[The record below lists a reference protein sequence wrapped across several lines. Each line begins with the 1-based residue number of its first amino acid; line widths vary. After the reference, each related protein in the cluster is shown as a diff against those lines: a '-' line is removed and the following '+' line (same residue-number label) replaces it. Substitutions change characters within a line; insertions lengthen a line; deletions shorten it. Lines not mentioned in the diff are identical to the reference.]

1 MESHCTVKVPG
12 AIARQ
17 EQRVSV
23 KSFALL
29 SALFLCSAN
38 AFAQSAD
45 KDKDP
50 AAVLELGGAAS
61 WSFKDSKAAFGPSV
75 AIEVTPIENWL
86 ELEAGVTPLFSRHS
100 TEWGTDLLFKKPWT
114 LSPKTEFMIGL
125 GPEWVHS
132 KGINSISVEFAV
144 DFMYWTSS
152 KHRFGWYVEPTYEY
166 SLRAGHER
174 SIGVMGG
181 LLIGIRRRN
190 AGSN

>member
-1 MESHCTVKVPG
+1 MASG
-12 AIARQ
+12 
-17 EQRVSV
+17 
-23 KSFALL
+23 KSLL
-29 SALFLCSAN
+29 LLVLFLNSSN
-38 AFAQSAD
+38 VIAQSVDTD
-45 KDKDP
+45 KEEGP
-50 AAVLELGGAAS
+50 VAIGEVGAAAS
-61 WSFKDSKAAFGPSV
+61 RSIQEGSSSFGPTV
-75 AIEVTPIENWL
+75 AIEVEPIESWL
-86 ELEAGVTPLFSRHS
+86 EIEAGVMPLFSHGS
-100 TEWGTDLLFKKPWT
+100 AEWNTDLIFKKPWT

-152 KHRFGWYVEPTYEY
+152 KHRFGWYIEPTYEY
-166 SLRAGHER
+166 SFRAGHER